1 MVKKYR
7 KIFLATLST
16 LVLSYFLFRE
26 IALTDIFRAFHC
38 FSIASLGI
46 ILFWFFLI
54 FLTDTVRYRIL
65 LFDGEQKSLKK
76 LFSVITGGNLL
87 LNLLPFRSGELSY
100 IFFMNRAL
108 NVSKTQCT
116 LVVAIMRTFDMIALL
131 ILFSFA
137 LFNTENLPDPLHN
150 QFLKGASLI
159 LLLVSLTIL
168 FLIMAQYHAL
178 KKLVESFL
186 LKFLKGSVREKI
198 STALTTGYHYTKNY
212 GNRYT
217 LLFVGTLSLLY
228 WLLRY
233 LLGFFLVRTLGISIG
248 IWEMFLISSLLMFS
262 VLIPIQG
269 IGDLGVFEAKWTF
282 LFMLFGVGKEVA
294 ITSGLAFHMVLFS
307 ITVLFGIY
315 GLFQMSTRYKSGD
328 QGNKTP

>member
-1 MVKKYR
+1 MVKRYR

-26 IALTDIFRAFHC
+26 IALTDIFRAFHS
-38 FSIASLGI
+38 FSISSLGI
-46 ILFWFFLI
+46 ILLWFFLI
-54 FLTDTVRYRIL
+54 FLIDTVRYHTL
-65 LFDGEQKSLKK
+65 LLDKKQKSLKK

-100 IFFMNRAL
+100 IFFMNREL
-108 NVSKTQCT
+108 NVSKTQGT

-131 ILFSFA
+131 ILFSLA
-137 LFNTENLPDPLHN
+137 LLNTENLPDPLHN

-159 LLLVSLTIL
+159 LLLVALTIL
-168 FLIMAQYHAL
+168 FLIIAQYHAL
-178 KKLVESFL
+178 KKLVESVL

-198 STALTTGYHYTKNY
+198 STALTAGYHYTKNY
-212 GNRYT
+212 GNRHT
-217 LLFVGTLSLLY
+217 LFFMGILSLLY
-228 WLLRY
+228 WSLRY

-269 IGDLGVFEAKWTF
+269 IGDLGVFEAKWTI
-282 LFMLFGVGKEVA
+282 LFMLFGVRKEVA

-307 ITVLFGIY
+307 ITVVFGIY
-315 GLFQMSTRYKSGD
+315 GLVQMSTRYKSGA